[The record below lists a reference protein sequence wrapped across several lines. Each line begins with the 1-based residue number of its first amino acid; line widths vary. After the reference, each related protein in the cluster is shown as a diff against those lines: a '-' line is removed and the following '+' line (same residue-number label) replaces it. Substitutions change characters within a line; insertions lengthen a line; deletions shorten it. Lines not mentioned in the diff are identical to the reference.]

1 MDFNQNTV
9 ILAHS
14 ATGPDAGSDDLSG
27 TIRIHSDNVALY
39 NLDIR
44 NDFGVSRTDGQA
56 IAISNYGSM
65 FGAYACRFLSYQV
78 WLFLSFEMQVL
89 NACFE

>member
-1 MDFNQNTV
+1 MDFNQNTA

-14 ATGPDAGSDDLSG
+14 ATGPGAGSDDLSG

-56 IAISNYGSM
+56 IAISNYGSK
-65 FGAYACRFLSYQV
+65 FGAYACRFLSYQ
-78 WLFLSFEMQVL
+78 
-89 NACFE
+89 ACL